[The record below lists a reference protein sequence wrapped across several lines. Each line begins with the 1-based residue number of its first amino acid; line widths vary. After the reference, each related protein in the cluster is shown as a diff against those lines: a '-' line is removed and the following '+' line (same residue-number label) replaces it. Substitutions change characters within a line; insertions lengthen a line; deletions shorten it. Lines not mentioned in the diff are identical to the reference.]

1 MDSKLLIQWYQQNQ
15 RDLPWRHT
23 VDPYRVWL
31 SEVILQQT
39 RVAQGLPYYLAFTS
53 KYPSI
58 YDLASAN
65 EQEILKLWQGLGYY
79 SRARNL
85 HHTAKMI
92 VAKYHGIFPDNYKEL
107 LTLKGIGAYTA
118 AAIASF
124 CYNEPVAVVDGNV
137 YRVLS
142 RLFGIDVPINTPDG
156 QKIIKSLATES
167 IDAQQPG
174 TYNQAI
180 MEFGALHCT
189 PSAPSCS
196 NCPFN
201 TQCVAH
207 LTGKE
212 GVLPIKLKKIKIKKR
227 DLHYFL
233 IQNNKNII
241 LEKREGN
248 GIWQNLYQLPLIE
261 QQYIDKKAL
270 SSLQE
275 KYKLGTDTKPIKLS
289 KVVHKLTHQHLN
301 ITFWQLKTSIKT
313 ANTININQIKEYPM
327 PIVIANFL
335 DNNL

>member
-85 HHTAKMI
+85 HHTAKTI

-107 LTLKGIGAYTA
+107 LTLKGIGTYTA

-261 QQYIDKKAL
+261 QKNIDKKAL
-270 SSLQE
+270 NSLQE
-275 KYKLGTDTKPIKLS
+275 KYKLETDTKPIKLS